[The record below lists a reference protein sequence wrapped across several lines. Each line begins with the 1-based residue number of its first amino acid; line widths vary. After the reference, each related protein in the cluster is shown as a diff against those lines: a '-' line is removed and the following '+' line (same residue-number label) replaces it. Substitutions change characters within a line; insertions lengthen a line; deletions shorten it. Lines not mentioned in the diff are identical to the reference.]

1 MLPYIAYMDPMGR
14 IGDCHLKKTKNM
26 PQSTCYI
33 CMPRHTHTHGSSL
46 GSVCIIRRDKDAMGI
61 EDGEENVHARNSVS
75 HCFHDIGSTI
85 LSSLLVK

>member
-1 MLPYIAYMDPMGR
+1 MDPMGR
-14 IGDCHLKKTKNM
+14 IGDCHLKKQK
-26 PQSTCYI
+26 TCPKVHAI
-33 CMPRHTHTHGSSL
+33 FVCLGTHTHTHGSSL